1 LPASDPPVIVAKPAS
16 PSPVVSSPRRIL
28 VVDDNEDAA
37 EMLGTLLKMDGHEV
51 FIAHRGAA
59 AVELAGT
66 SRPEFALIDIEM
78 PGMNGFEVARRIRQ
92 IPSLAAVVLAA
103 LSGYSQEEDTR
114 RSREAGF
121 NHHLVKPADM
131 DVLRRLIAEAVPS
144 AADVAT

>member
-1 LPASDPPVIVAKPAS
+1 LVQRAIVEFLWRRRVGFGSLPRSECV
-16 PSPVVSSPRRIL
+16 
-28 VVDDNEDAA
+28 
-37 EMLGTLLKMDGHEV
+37 
-51 FIAHRGAA
+51 
-59 AVELAGT
+59 
-66 SRPEFALIDIEM
+66 
-78 PGMNGFEVARRIRQ
+78 RIRQ